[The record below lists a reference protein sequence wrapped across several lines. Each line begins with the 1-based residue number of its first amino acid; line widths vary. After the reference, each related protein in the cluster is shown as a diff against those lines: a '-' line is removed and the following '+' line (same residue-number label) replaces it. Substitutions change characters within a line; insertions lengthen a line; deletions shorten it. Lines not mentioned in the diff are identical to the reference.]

1 VDADAGLRTREAITV
16 AVQHSEEELA
26 DELARLDSAGL
37 RRRLRSIERLAK
49 RRLRI
54 DGKDVVDFASNDYLG
69 LATDPRVAVAARAAL
84 TGRGFG
90 GASARLIAG
99 NDQLHDE
106 LEREIARF
114 KRAEAA
120 LLFSSGYLA
129 NTGCIPALA
138 GREDVIFSDELNHA
152 SLVDGC
158 RLSRATVRVFRHL
171 DLAHLKQLLE
181 ESGSARR
188 RLIVVD
194 GVFSM
199 DGDVFP
205 LDQLVLLAREHDAW
219 TYVDDAHGTGVLG
232 ETGRGSAELY
242 DVEGAIDVLMGT
254 LGKAVGTTGAF
265 VCGSRALVD
274 LLTNK
279 ARSFVFTTATP
290 PSNAAASLASLSIL
304 DSDSSPRE
312 ALWNRCDYLRRAISG
327 TSLEGRILVHDRAG
341 HIIPIIIGDALETM
355 RLGEALLARGFLIGA
370 VRPPTVPE
378 GESRLR
384 ITLSAEHSEGDI
396 DALLRALS
404 IEIEAA

>member
-1 VDADAGLRTREAITV
+1 MDADAGLSSQDAIAL
-16 AVQHSEEELA
+16 AVQHSEADLAGELA
-26 DELARLDSAGL
+26 KLESSDL
-37 RRRLRSIERLAK
+37 RRRLRTVERLGK

-54 DGKDVVDFASNDYLG
+54 DDTEVIDFASNDYLG
-69 LATDPRVAVAARAAL
+69 LATDPRVSAAARSAL
-84 TGRGFG
+84 THRGFG

-99 NDQLHDE
+99 NDRLHDE
-106 LEREIARF
+106 LELEIARF

-138 GREDVIFSDELNHA
+138 GKGDVILSDELNHA

-158 RLSRATVRVFRHL
+158 RLSRAEVKVFRHL
-171 DLAHLKQLLE
+171 DIAHLRQLLE
-181 ESGSARR
+181 QSRSARR

-199 DGDVFP
+199 DGDIFP
-205 LDQLVLLAREHDAW
+205 LDELVLLAKELDAW

-254 LGKAVGTTGAF
+254 LGKALGTTGAF

-274 LLTNK
+274 VLTNK

-290 PSNAAASLASLSIL
+290 PSNAAAALASLSIL
-304 DSDSSPRE
+304 DTDSSLRE
-312 ALWNRCDYLRRAISG
+312 ALWKNCDYVRRAIAGS
-327 TSLEGRILVHDRAG
+327 SLEERIIVHDRAG
-341 HIIPIIIGDALETM
+341 HIIPIVIGDAAATI
-355 RLGEALLARGFLIGA
+355 RLGEALLDRGFLVGA
-370 VRPPTVPE
+370 VRPPTVRP
-378 GESRLR
+378 GESRVR
-384 ITLSAEHSEGDI
+384 ITLSAEHTEIDI
-396 DALLRALS
+396 DALLHALS
-404 IEIEAA
+404 VELEAA

>member
-1 VDADAGLRTREAITV
+1 MRDSEA
-16 AVQHSEEELA
+16 ELA
-26 DELARLDSAGL
+26 DELAKLDASGL
-37 RRRLRSIERLAK
+37 RRRLRTIERLGN
-49 RRLRI
+49 RRLKI
-54 DGKDVVDFASNDYLG
+54 DDREVTDFASNDYLG
-69 LATDPRVAVAARAAL
+69 LATDSRIAAAARTAL
-84 TGRGFG
+84 ADRGFG

-99 NDQLHDE
+99 NDRLHDE

-138 GREDVIFSDELNHA
+138 GKGDVIFSDELNHA

-158 RLSRATVRVFRHL
+158 RLARADVKVFRHL
-171 DLAHLKQLLE
+171 DLAHLRQLLE
-181 ESGSARR
+181 ESQSARR

-199 DGDVFP
+199 DGDIFP
-205 LDQLVLLAREHDAW
+205 LDELVLIAKELDAW

-254 LGKAVGTTGAF
+254 LGKAVGTVGAF
-265 VCGSRALVD
+265 VCGSEALVD
-274 LLTNK
+274 VLTNR

-290 PSNAAASLASLSIL
+290 PSNAAAALAALAIL
-304 DSDSSPRE
+304 ETDSSPRE
-312 ALWNRCDYLRRAISG
+312 SLWKNCDYLRREIAG
-327 TSLEGRILVHDRAG
+327 TSLGARIIVHDRAG
-341 HIIPIIIGDALETM
+341 HIIPIIIGDADATM
-355 RLGEALLARGFLIGA
+355 RMGEAMLNRGFLVGA
-370 VRPPTVPE
+370 VRPPTVPS

-384 ITLSAEHSEGDI
+384 ITLSAEHTEADI
-396 DALLRALS
+396 SALLSAL
-404 IEIEAA
+404 AFALQVA